1 MTRLNTKLEIEQILN
16 ALSNL
21 SRPCMDQMTFHLNDL
36 YIYISEFRNILFNI
50 SITLIFILEQYKGQ
64 TYRWQLM
71 KGKIIV
77 QYLLLHSCYILIYIR
92 TIKKSAQSLLL

>member
-21 SRPCMDQMTFHLNDL
+21 SRPCMDQMTFHMNDL
-36 YIYISEFRNILFNI
+36 YIFRNILFNI

-77 QYLLLHSCYILIYIR
+77 QYLLLHSCYSLIYIR

>member
-21 SRPCMDQMTFHLNDL
+21 SRPCMDQMTFRLNDL
-36 YIYISEFRNILFNI
+36 YIYVSELFRNILFNI
-50 SITLIFILEQYKGQ
+50 SITLIFILEPYKGQ
-64 TYRWQLM
+64 TYRWQLI

-77 QYLLLHSCYILIYIR
+77 QYLP
-92 TIKKSAQSLLL
+92 